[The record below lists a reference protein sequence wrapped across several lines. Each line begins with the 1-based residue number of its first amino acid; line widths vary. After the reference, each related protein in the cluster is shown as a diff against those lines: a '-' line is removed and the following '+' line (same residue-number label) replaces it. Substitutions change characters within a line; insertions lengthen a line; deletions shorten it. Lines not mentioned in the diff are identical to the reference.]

1 MGMPDSLF
9 KKDNTDNLSGL
20 IIIEVENRV
29 GQLIKSVE
37 ETKKFLKEYRKDIE
51 DKAEELHPTC
61 GKIVRTVNNINDTV
75 ENLEDSIINGIGRT
89 LFSEEV
95 KDLELADH
103 LFVQRVGYTH
113 HGLYIGNRKVI
124 HYLAECIREDSLE
137 TFADG
142 AKIYRKSE
150 IDSPRKYIPEEC
162 IRRAFK
168 RFSEDK
174 YNLLINNCE
183 SFVRWCRSGGIEY

>member
-1 MGMPDSLF
+1 MGILDR
-9 KKDNTDNLSGL
+9 DNLL
-20 IIIEVENRV
+20 RPIIIDEDIRVEPI
-29 GQLIKSVE
+29 IKLVE

-51 DKAEELHPTC
+51 DKAEELHPIC
-61 GKIVRTVNNINDTV
+61 GKIVRTVNNVNDTV
-75 ENLEDSIINGIGRT
+75 ENLGDSIINGIGRA
-89 LFSEEV
+89 LFLEEV

-103 LFVQRVGYTH
+103 LFVQRIGYTH

-168 RFSEDK
+168 RFREDK